1 MTRHLLDA
9 LATTGPLAEVFS
21 DASVLQALLDVEAGL
36 ARAQAETGVIP
47 SPAAVVITRTARA
60 EHFDAAT
67 LAAAARGSASIVIPL
82 VEALT
87 SRVHDL
93 DATAARYVHWGATS
107 QDILDTAM
115 SLLVVRAHETLARD
129 HDGLTAALCAL
140 SDRHRGDV
148 MLGRTLLQPA
158 VPVTFGLKVAL
169 WFRAERRSW
178 RRLHEAAHE
187 AAALQ
192 LGGAAGTLASLGN
205 AGPAVADA
213 MAQRLGLSA
222 TAAPWQAD
230 RERLAALVAA
240 CGLYCGVLGK
250 MARDVSLLMQF
261 EVGEA
266 AEPGGGSSSMPQKRN
281 PAGSAIVLAAATRLP
296 GLVASSMASL
306 VQEHERSV
314 GGWHSEWPILADA
327 LQTTGSALEAARG
340 FLEVLTVDTD
350 RMRANFDATHGAVAA
365 EWLSMMA
372 RKALGREESQV
383 VVRNVLARM
392 HDERISLAQAVR
404 DLPELRDAL
413 SADDLRVL
421 RDPAAY
427 LGVAEEFRRRLL
439 EDD

>member
-1 MTRHLLDA
+1 M
-9 LATTGPLAEVFS
+9 AELFS
-21 DASVLQALLDVEAGL
+21 DRSVLQALLDVEVGL

-47 SPAAVVITRTARA
+47 APAAVVITRMAGV
-60 EHFDAAT
+60 EHFDAA
-67 LAAAARGSASIVIPL
+67 AIARAARRSASIVVPL

-87 SRVHDL
+87 RRVGEVDEV
-93 DATAARYVHWGATS
+93 AARYVHWGATS
-107 QDILDTAM
+107 QDVLDTAM
-115 SLLVVRAHETLARD
+115 SLLVLRAYETLAHD
-129 HDGLTAALCAL
+129 HDGLTAALRHL

-178 RRLHEAAHE
+178 RRLREAAHE

-205 AGPAVADA
+205 AGPAVTDA
-213 MAQRLGLSA
+213 MARRLGLSA
-222 TAAPWQAD
+222 TAAPWQSD
-230 RERLAALVAA
+230 RERVAALVAA

-250 MARDVSLLMQF
+250 MARDTSLLMQA

-281 PAGSAIVLAAATRLP
+281 PAGCAIVLAAATRLP
-296 GLVASSMASL
+296 GLVASSMAAL

-314 GGWHSEWPILADA
+314 GGWHAEWPILADA

-340 FLEVLTVDTD
+340 FLEDLTVDTS
-350 RMRANFDATHGAVAA
+350 RMRANLDATHGAVAA

-372 RKALGREESQV
+372 RKALGREQSEV
-383 VVRNVLARM
+383 VVRKVLGRM

-404 DLPELRDAL
+404 ELPELRDAL

-427 LGVAEEFRRRLL
+427 LGVAEEFRQRLL
-439 EDD
+439 AED